1 VVALNRS
8 PLTAAEILGMSG
20 GVTGRLSLRQQDV
33 LAELPTAQIQHLVRE
48 HGLLEEVM
56 GRRRSG
62 KRRVATVL
70 AANRGTAPDEVAESR
85 TL

>member
-1 VVALNRS
+1 MYRERMG
-8 PLTAAEILGMSG
+8 AASG
-20 GVTGRLSLRQQDV
+20 VPGRLSLRQQDV

-56 GRRRSG
+56 GRRRPG

-70 AANRGTAPDEVAESR
+70 AANPRHGAGLDPDD
-85 TL
+85 